1 MGISGEFSFLDM
13 VNSATRGKTGVSTKD
28 YTEIWLSPY
37 EVKEAP
43 KNTRQEYK
51 NIDALA
57 DAFLLV
63 GQEQPTVLARV
74 NGEYRIVD
82 GHRRNRAN
90 ILLIERGNE
99 QFNKVRYFYKDMT
112 ENMYELSLLAGNG
125 FTQDLTSYEKTE
137 LAGRLKKVL
146 EKMRETEEI
155 EIKGTIRDIIGN
167 YIGEKPTQ
175 MARIEKINNGLKGE
189 AKEQF
194 REGNMGISAAY
205 ETAKLPEEEQKKIAE
220 KVASQEGIKAKEIAA
235 LVKERKEAE
244 KQNKK
249 AEEFAKQA
257 EKSLKEA
264 RKSEIGAAQASLHA
278 ERAAENADQSAGMII
293 GMNPPIMSDS
303 DTVENGEQ
311 TPEEIKQETI
321 FTLQQLLIQAGK
333 ITYNELLVLQDI
345 LMNCNNRGE

>member
-1 MGISGEFSFLDM
+1 MGISGEFSVFDM

-37 EVKEAP
+37 EVQEAP
-43 KNTRQEYK
+43 KNTRREYK

-90 ILLIERGNE
+90 ILLIERGHE
-99 QFNKVRYFYKDMT
+99 EFRKVRYFYKDMT

-125 FTQDLTSYEKTE
+125 FTQDLTPYEKTE
-137 LAGRLKKVL
+137 LAGRLKTVL
-146 EKMRETEEI
+146 ENMRETKEI
-155 EIKGTIRDIIGN
+155 EVKGTIRDIIGK

-189 AKEQF
+189 AKDQF

-220 KVASQEGIKAKEIAA
+220 KIASQEGIKAKEIAA

-244 KQNKK
+244 KQT
-249 AEEFAKQA
+249 KQA
-257 EKSLKEA
+257 EEAAREAKKAAKEA
-264 RKSEIGAAQASLHA
+264 KEAHVGAAQASLHA
-278 ERAAENADQSAGMII
+278 EWAAENADQSAGVII
-293 GMNPPIMSDS
+293 GMNPPVMSDS
-303 DTVENGEQ
+303 DTENGMPS
-311 TPEEIKQETI
+311 PEEIKQEAITI
-321 FTLQQLLIQAGK
+321 LQQLLTIPERL
-333 ITYNELLVLQDI
+333 TYDDVVSLQGI
-345 LMNCNNRGE
+345 FIERNHRG

>member
-1 MGISGEFSFLDM
+1 MGISGEFSVFDM
-13 VNSATRGKTGVSTKD
+13 INSATRSKTGVSIKD

-37 EVKEAP
+37 EIKEAHQ
-43 KNTRQEYK
+43 NTRQEYK

-63 GQEQPTVLARV
+63 VQEQPTVLARV

-90 ILLIERGNE
+90 ILLIERGYE
-99 QFNKVRYFYKDMT
+99 QFKKVRYFYKDMT

-125 FTQDLTSYEKTE
+125 FTQDLTPYEKTE

-146 EKMRETEEI
+146 EKMRDTGEI
-155 EIKGTIRDIIGN
+155 EVKGKIRDIIGK
-167 YIGEKPTQ
+167 YIGETSGQ
-175 MARIEKINNGLKGE
+175 MARIEKINNSLTEE

-205 ETAKLPEEEQKKIAE
+205 EASRLPEEDQKIIAE
-220 KVASQEGIKAKEIAA
+220 KAAEQGGVEGKEIAA
-235 LVKERKEAE
+235 IVKERKEVE
-244 KQNKK
+244 KQAKK

-257 EKSLKEA
+257 EKSLKET
-264 RKSEIGAAQASLHA
+264 RKSEVGAAQASLHA
-278 ERAAENADQSAGMII
+278 ERAAENADQSAGVMI
-293 GMNPPIMSDS
+293 GMNPPIVSDS
-303 DTVENGEQ
+303 DTEKNGEPS
-311 TPEEIKQETI
+311 PEEIKQEAT
-321 FTLQQLLIQAGK
+321 FTLQQLLIQAEK

-345 LMNCNNRGE
+345 MMNCNNRG